1 MNLTIKRP
9 GEPEP
14 MLYTVPDDYRVD
26 EFYCTYNKIPE
37 ETSDAVVHERM
48 SKSPDALCTEN
59 GNYVRFA
66 DHANSTTTLMDV
78 GINGNEAYTY
88 TVNTVIDSPNGGE
101 ND

>member
-14 MLYTVPDDYRVD
+14 MLYTVPDDFRVD
-26 EFYCTYNKIPE
+26 EFFCTYNKIPQ
-37 ETSDAVVHERM
+37 ETADAVVHERM

-66 DHANSTTTLMDV
+66 DHANSITTLMDV
-78 GINGNEAYTY
+78 GINGNESYTY
-88 TVNTVIDSPNGGE
+88 TSNAVVESPNGGE